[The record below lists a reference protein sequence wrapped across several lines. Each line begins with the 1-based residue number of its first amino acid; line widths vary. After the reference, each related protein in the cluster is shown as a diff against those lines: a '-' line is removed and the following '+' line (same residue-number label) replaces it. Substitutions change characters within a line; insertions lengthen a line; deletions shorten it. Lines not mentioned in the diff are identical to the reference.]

1 MPPGLLRQYQ
11 EEVEKMNLGKLKQ
24 FRSWLISAGIIVLV
38 TAWLAS
44 GQIGANTSDENTP
57 ASTISGSVPPQKSS
71 VRVRTQNAEEIMR
84 TIVVNGQTAPAR
96 VVDIAA
102 ETDGRVE
109 YVGIDRGTNVDR
121 GAVIVRLDER
131 DRKARLAQAEATV
144 RQREVEYQGRLK
156 LKGESYVSE
165 AQLQEAIAQLEAA
178 RAELKRAQLDLDY
191 MTVRAPF
198 AGALQERHVE
208 VGDFVSAG
216 DPIARFVDNRKV
228 IVTANVSEFDAGYV
242 EPGQNAQAQLAT
254 GETVHGNI
262 RYVAPVAD
270 EATRTFLVELEV
282 DNSDGRLRAGG
293 TAELQIPAERV
304 LAHRISPSL
313 LTLDDAGNVG
323 VKVINESGE
332 VEFIVAD
339 VALSTNEGVWVAGLP
354 ELATIITVG
363 QGFVVPGTSV
373 NAVPEGDV
381 ETAVAIKSDD
391 ED

>member
-1 MPPGLLRQYQ
+1 MD
-11 EEVEKMNLGKLKQ
+11 LGKLRN
-24 FRSWLISAGIIVLV
+24 FRSWLISASIVV
-38 TAWLAS
+38 VVSVWLAS
-44 GQIGANTSDENTP
+44 GQVGSEAPQEEP
-57 ASTISGSVPPQKSS
+57 ASVITSAAPAQQSS
-71 VRVRTQNAEEIMR
+71 VRVRTQKAEEIMR

-109 YVGIDRGTNVDR
+109 HVGIDRGTNVGR
-121 GAVIVRLDER
+121 NAVIVRLDER
-131 DRKARLAQAEATV
+131 DRAARLAQAEATV

-165 AQLQEAIAQLEAA
+165 AQLQEAVAQLETAK
-178 RAELKRAQLDLDY
+178 AELKRAQLDLEY
-191 MTVRAPF
+191 MIVRAPF
-198 AGALQERHVE
+198 DGALQERHVE

-216 DPIARFVDNRKV
+216 DPIARFVDNRKI

-242 EPGQNAQAQLAT
+242 QAGQKAQARLAT
-254 GETVHGNI
+254 GETVHGTI

-282 DNSDGRLRAGG
+282 DNSDGSLRAGG

-323 VKVINESGE
+323 VKVINDSGE

-354 ELATIITVG
+354 NHATIITVG

-373 NAVPEGDV
+373 NAVAEGDV
-381 ETAVAIKSDD
+381 ETAVAIKSGD

>member
-1 MPPGLLRQYQ
+1 MD
-11 EEVEKMNLGKLKQ
+11 LGKLKN
-24 FRSWLISAGIIVLV
+24 FRSWLISAGIVV
-38 TAWLAS
+38 VVSVWLAS
-44 GQIGANTSDENTP
+44 GQVGSEVQEE
-57 ASTISGSVPPQKSS
+57 ASTSVIASAPQAGQSS
-71 VRVRTQNAEEIMR
+71 VRVRAQSAEEIMR

-102 ETDGRVE
+102 ETDGRIE
-109 YVGIDRGTNVDR
+109 FVGIDRGSNVNR
-121 GAVIVRLDER
+121 NALIVRLDER
-131 DRKARLAQAEATV
+131 DRKAKLAQAEATV

-165 AQLQEAIAQLEAA
+165 AQLQEAVALLETAKA
-178 RAELKRAQLDLDY
+178 DLKRAQLDLEY
-191 MTVRAPF
+191 MTIRAPF
-198 AGALQERHVE
+198 DGALQERHVE
-208 VGDFVSAG
+208 VGDFVTAG
-216 DPIARFVDNRKV
+216 DPIARFVDNRKI

-242 EPGQNAQAQLAT
+242 QAGQPGQARLAT
-254 GETVHGNI
+254 GETVRGTV

-270 EATRTFLVELEV
+270 EATRTFTVELEV
-282 DNSDGRLRAGG
+282 DNSDGNLRAGG

-323 VKVINESGE
+323 VKIINESGE
-332 VEFIVAD
+332 VEFVVAD

-354 ELATIITVG
+354 DQATIITVG

-381 ETAVAIKSDD
+381 DTAVAIKSDD